1 MVLERVKRVFSPPT
15 DEKWP
20 QQWYLVCTHVLDLP
34 KIKRGGIIG
43 NFSAIILTFNLLPD
57 PQHRKNGHD
66 MNVQLA
72 WEQNI
77 TGRGSVVTILD
88 DGMWF

>member
-1 MVLERVKRVFSPPT
+1 MPL
-15 DEKWP
+15 
-20 QQWYLVCTHVLDLP
+20 C
-34 KIKRGGIIG
+34 
-43 NFSAIILTFNLLPD
+43 LTFNLLPD

-88 DGMWF
+88 DGMWS